1 MQYFNT
7 YMFILDDS
15 TCGGALLAINSR
27 YQEEKEAILSVI
39 KNKGGQTGTI
49 TMETSRLSRQHLL
62 ITEEADFH
70 PCALAVGL
78 AERPQGYKTSR

>member
-1 MQYFNT
+1 MQYSNT
-7 YMFILDDS
+7 YMFISDDS

-39 KNKGGQTGTI
+39 KHKGGQTGTI